1 MKKSKSIEL
10 GPMNLASP
18 NGTFNKHNC
27 HETKLLT
34 RFPVGLSHLREY
46 KFRHNFQDSLDPFY
60 NCCQ

>member
-10 GPMNLASP
+10 GPMNFVSP

-27 HETKLLT
+27 HETKLFI
-34 RFPVGLSHLREY
+34 RFPVFLSHLREY